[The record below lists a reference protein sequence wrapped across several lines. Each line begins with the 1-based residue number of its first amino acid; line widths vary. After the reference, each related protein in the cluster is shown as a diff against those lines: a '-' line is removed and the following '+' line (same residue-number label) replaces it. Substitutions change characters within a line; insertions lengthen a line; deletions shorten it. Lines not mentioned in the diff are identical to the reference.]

1 MWKSRRRIIFSSKR
15 QLLELQQVNINIFT
29 STQLQKEPNSQMLS
43 IIWMKSMLLE
53 IHEIFKVLS
62 QANSLHWRFLFVIS
76 YEEDAF
82 GNNQYGNNLA
92 LNLVIVNK
100 CSAMFST
107 NSLDCFY
114 KKSFYTTTLL
124 RWVLLK

>member
-92 LNLVIVNK
+92 LN
-100 CSAMFST
+100 
-107 NSLDCFY
+107 
-114 KKSFYTTTLL
+114 
-124 RWVLLK
+124 

>member
-1 MWKSRRRIIFSSKR
+1 MWKSLRRIIFSSKR

-53 IHEIFKVLS
+53 IHEMFKVLS

-92 LNLVIVNK
+92 LN
-100 CSAMFST
+100 
-107 NSLDCFY
+107 
-114 KKSFYTTTLL
+114 
-124 RWVLLK
+124 

>member
-29 STQLQKEPNSQMLS
+29 STQLKKETNSQMLS

-92 LNLVIVNK
+92 LN
-100 CSAMFST
+100 
-107 NSLDCFY
+107 
-114 KKSFYTTTLL
+114 
-124 RWVLLK
+124 

>member
-1 MWKSRRRIIFSSKR
+1 MWKSLRRIIFSSKR

-92 LNLVIVNK
+92 LN
-100 CSAMFST
+100 
-107 NSLDCFY
+107 
-114 KKSFYTTTLL
+114 
-124 RWVLLK
+124 

>member
-1 MWKSRRRIIFSSKR
+1 MWKSLRRIIFSSKR

-43 IIWMKSMLLE
+43 IIWKKSMLLE
-53 IHEIFKVLS
+53 IHENAICVFKVLS

-92 LNLVIVNK
+92 LN
-100 CSAMFST
+100 
-107 NSLDCFY
+107 
-114 KKSFYTTTLL
+114 
-124 RWVLLK
+124 

>member
-82 GNNQYGNNLA
+82 GNDQYGNNLA
-92 LNLVIVNK
+92 LN
-100 CSAMFST
+100 
-107 NSLDCFY
+107 
-114 KKSFYTTTLL
+114 
-124 RWVLLK
+124 

>member
-1 MWKSRRRIIFSSKR
+1 MWKSRRRINFSSKR

-92 LNLVIVNK
+92 LN
-100 CSAMFST
+100 
-107 NSLDCFY
+107 
-114 KKSFYTTTLL
+114 
-124 RWVLLK
+124 

>member
-1 MWKSRRRIIFSSKR
+1 MWKSRRRINFSSKR

-53 IHEIFKVLS
+53 IHEMFKVLS

-92 LNLVIVNK
+92 LN
-100 CSAMFST
+100 
-107 NSLDCFY
+107 
-114 KKSFYTTTLL
+114 
-124 RWVLLK
+124 

>member
-53 IHEIFKVLS
+53 IHEMFKVLS

-92 LNLVIVNK
+92 LN
-100 CSAMFST
+100 
-107 NSLDCFY
+107 
-114 KKSFYTTTLL
+114 
-124 RWVLLK
+124 

>member
-1 MWKSRRRIIFSSKR
+1 MWKSLRRIIFSSKR

-82 GNNQYGNNLA
+82 GNDQYGNNLA
-92 LNLVIVNK
+92 LN
-100 CSAMFST
+100 
-107 NSLDCFY
+107 
-114 KKSFYTTTLL
+114 
-124 RWVLLK
+124 